1 MKTIVLLKKRKKE
14 ILLLIL
20 DKYLPQQLKDRL
32 ESTINGRQQRCLL
45 GMAGGI
51 KSDGRLKAACRAKA
65 LCAVER
71 HSFNLPSDA
80 SQPFFP
86 HHISLVVQLGST
98 VCLLGVQGCA
108 SPVLRLMQCTS
119 QRHEVPTVEY
129 CMRFHHRE
137 DLECQK
143 HFYYAGGNSTY
154 KKMQG
159 LNRRALLRR
168 YHNSLK

>member
-1 MKTIVLLKKRKKE
+1 MKE
-14 ILLLIL
+14 ILLFIL

-86 HHISLVVQLGST
+86 LSYQSCCSARVYCMPARGAGL
-98 VCLLGVQGCA
+98 
-108 SPVLRLMQCTS
+108 CTS
-119 QRHEVPTVEY
+119 CAEADAMHITKTWGANSGILYAISPQRRLGMSETLLL
-129 CMRFHHRE
+129 CWWKFN
-137 DLECQK
+137 LQK
-143 HFYYAGGNSTY
+143 DVRS
-154 KKMQG
+154 K
-159 LNRRALLRR
+159 
-168 YHNSLK
+168 S